1 MGVKEGGEVGVS
13 EGVEEGVKEGGEV
26 GVSESERWV
35 LVRGGC

>member
-1 MGVKEGGEVGVS
+1 MGVS